1 MKSYVRGLLAGA
13 VLGAVAWNVVRRRMA
28 PPRRLAARLAWR
40 AGRRVAPQAVRL
52 TRHGGRRLLRIARR
66 IG

>member
-13 VLGAVAWNVVRRRMA
+13 LLGAVAWNVVRRRIA
-28 PPRRLAARLAWR
+28 PPRRMAARMAWR
-40 AGRRVAPQAVRL
+40 AGRHLAPQAIRL

>member
-1 MKSYVRGLLAGA
+1 
-13 VLGAVAWNVVRRRMA
+13 VAWNLVHRRLT
-28 PPRRLAARLAWR
+28 PPRRLAARLAWH
-40 AGRRVAPQAVRL
+40 AGRQLAPQAVRL